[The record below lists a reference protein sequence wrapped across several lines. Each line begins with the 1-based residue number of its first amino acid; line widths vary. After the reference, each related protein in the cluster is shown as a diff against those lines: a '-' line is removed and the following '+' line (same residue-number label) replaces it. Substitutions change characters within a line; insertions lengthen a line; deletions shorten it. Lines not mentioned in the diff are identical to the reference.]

1 MAHAHHRYIARAQR
15 RPHRL
20 HVPRVGIDAQCIG
33 QHLQLAQRLATLA
46 KAGRIQ
52 TEGVDDEIARLRQ
65 QWRGG
70 QAPSPLEALLGPAVD
85 ELDRF
90 DRVQLEEVVQVC
102 ARSKS
107 LSAAGRELFAV
118 SRTQRAS
125 TNDADRLRK
134 YLAKFGLD
142 WEPVRRQADA

>member
-1 MAHAHHRYIARAQR
+1 MRFLVLTRAGFDDIAQR
-15 RPHRL
+15 VDL
-20 HVPRVGIDAQCIG
+20 G
-33 QHLQLAQRLATLA
+33 
-46 KAGRIQ
+46 KASLLLNPGLLD
-52 TEGVDDEIARLRQ
+52 EDEIARLRA

-70 QAPSPLEALLGPAVD
+70 DTPSPLDALLGEAVD
-85 ELDRF
+85 ALDRF
-90 DRVQLEEVVQVC
+90 DRVQLEEVVRVC

-142 WEPVRRQADA
+142 WEQVRGPVTP